1 MMARLHRVE
10 GENINLRIEHDMMKK
25 DVAELNKEKS
35 ALKVCLIIV
44 KLKINHSFLYLYVY
58 YCIILLNTFFIKI
71 FIG

>member
-35 ALKVCLIIV
+35 ALKVCLIIL
-44 KLKINHSFLYLYVY
+44 KLKVTHTLLYFP
-58 YCIILLNTFFIKI
+58 LLNDSYEYI
-71 FIG
+71 FH

>member
-44 KLKINHSFLYLYVY
+44 KLKINHSFLYL
-58 YCIILLNTFFIKI
+58 
-71 FIG
+71 

>member
-35 ALKVCLIIV
+35 ALKVCLIIM
-44 KLKINHSFLYLYVY
+44 KLKIYHSFLY
-58 YCIILLNTFFIKI
+58 
-71 FIG
+71 

>member
-35 ALKVCLIIV
+35 ALKVRLITV
-44 KLKINHSFLYLYVY
+44 KLKIYHNFHVLS
-58 YCIILLNTFFIKI
+58 NTFCFLQC
-71 FIG
+71 

>member
-44 KLKINHSFLYLYVY
+44 KLKIYHSFCCPIFNNTYEYV
-58 YCIILLNTFFIKI
+58 FH
-71 FIG
+71 